1 MSYVNADTIE
11 GHPLSGSGQYQ
22 IPAPLYG
29 SKPYQHRS
37 SIGDPAF
44 PGVAALTASLSVTYD
59 VCRSVF
65 IGSGGNVVLQLADSG
80 SITFKNVDDGT
91 ILPIRAARVSG
102 SSTASD
108 IRFLY

>member
-1 MSYVNADTIE
+1 MPQNILQSQRMYSGSGVP
-11 GHPLSGSGQYQ
+11 HPLSRKLKYEVTSPSDPSGN
-22 IPAPLYG
+22 AV
-29 SKPYQHRS
+29 S
-37 SIGDPAF
+37 
-44 PGVAALTASLSVTYD
+44 TSLDTTYD

-65 IGSGGNVVLQLADSG
+65 IGSGGNVELQLADSG